1 MASTY
6 EVYFLL
12 GSRDGSLRQIQE
24 IKAKENQQTKNANM
38 TAPIDPLIGLI
49 GLDFSHTLPINCI
62 AWLDWLGWS
71 DNPSS
76 PLL

>member
-1 MASTY
+1 M
-6 EVYFLL
+6 YFLV

-24 IKAKENQQTKNANM
+24 MKGKKKKPKNANM
-38 TAPIDPLIGLI
+38 TAPFDPLIGLL
-49 GLDFSHTLPINCI
+49 GLDFSHTLPINYI
-62 AWLDWLGWS
+62 AWLDRLGWS